1 MNATEILTEIKGAL
15 GLESSEQT
23 LTDEVAIDL
32 AVEKLENGTSVK
44 ADDDFVA
51 GASAFIIHEDGEIP
65 LPPGNYE
72 MSNGDTLICE
82 VEGVISEYIK
92 ASDSKEEAPA
102 EEEVE
107 AAAED
112 EAPEEEKIEA
122 EYVTKEEFSAAMDEI
137 KAMIEEKYSQDLAKE
152 IPVEAEKVEASSQE
166 IELAAEPI
174 AHNPESTS
182 GKFNLGYQNKTLS
195 TTSERI
201 KSILNNI

>member
-92 ASDSKEEAPA
+92 ASDSKEE
-102 EEEVE
+102 
-107 AAAED
+107 
-112 EAPEEEKIEA
+112 KIEA